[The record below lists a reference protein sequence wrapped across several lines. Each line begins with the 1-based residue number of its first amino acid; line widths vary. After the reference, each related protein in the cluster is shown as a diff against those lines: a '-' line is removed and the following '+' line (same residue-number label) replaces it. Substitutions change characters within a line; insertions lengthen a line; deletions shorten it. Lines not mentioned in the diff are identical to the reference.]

1 MRLSIALLALGVVG
15 VLGGAA
21 LIGLP
26 VLGGAI
32 IFESLCAGA
41 WAVLRD
47 DGREGPGGQRRGL
60 HAVPSTHE
68 QVLERYRA
76 S

>member
-1 MRLSIALLALGVVG
+1 MRLAAALLIVSVLG

-26 VLGGAI
+26 ALGGAI
-32 IFESLCAGA
+32 IFESLCAGT
-41 WAVLRD
+41 WALMRD
-47 DGREGPGGQRRGL
+47 DGRSRPQV
-60 HAVPSTHE
+60 HAVAGSTVS
-68 QVLERYRA
+68 QILDRARA